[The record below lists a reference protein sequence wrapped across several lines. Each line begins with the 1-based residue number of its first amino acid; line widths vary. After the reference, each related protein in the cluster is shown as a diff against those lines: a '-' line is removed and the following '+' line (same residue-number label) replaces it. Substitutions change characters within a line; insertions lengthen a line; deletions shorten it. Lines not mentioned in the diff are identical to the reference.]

1 MQCSLP
7 LSQGT
12 KVALVAEAFM
22 LRPHLNRKTYV
33 CVCVFYSQG
42 SRLTQGGPGLCR
54 DGGGFGIPTSLFLAI
69 LVLALA
75 NSSRKVWGISG
86 SKRTPWKTG
95 LKHHYSKHVFL
106 LLKSISSSHHTT
118 QMICALFIS
127 FIQISTAGFLRLSTS
142 ELVEISCQVSGF
154 TLYAFTI
161 NTVSEHLW
169 ILDYCVIL
177 CINYYDRKLII
188 L

>member
-142 ELVEISCQVSGF
+142 ELALWSWLSDE
-154 TLYAFTI
+154 TLFF
-161 NTVSEHLW
+161 ERHLK
-169 ILDYCVIL
+169 IMKKERFFRTAKKKMNQL
-177 CINYYDRKLII
+177 
-188 L
+188 